1 MPELPEV
8 ETIRRTLATHLVGE
22 RLERVEVLHPHFL
35 VGVAADRFARLYAG
49 ARVEELG
56 RRGKYL
62 IVRFAAGL
70 PAWLVHLRMTGR
82 LYVRETAPEPG
93 DDPHLHLRAR
103 LAGGGWL
110 LLRDVRKFAR
120 LYLLAAGP
128 AGGGA
133 EAGAFPLPPGW
144 LRLGPDALG
153 DELTPARLERAFAGR
168 RAPVK
173 ALLLDQRLLA
183 GLGNIY
189 SDEAL
194 WRARLHPARAGG
206 SLRPAEI
213 RRLWAAIRSL
223 LEEAIDWRGT
233 TFSDYLDGEG
243 FPGGFAIRLQAYG
256 RAGQPC
262 RRCGSRLESLRLGG
276 RSATFC
282 PRCQRRATTGDRV
295 ERPRTR

>member
-8 ETIRRTLATHLVGE
+8 ETIRRTLAAHLAGE
-22 RLERVEVLHPHFL
+22 RLERVEVLHAHFL
-35 VGVAADRFARLYAG
+35 VGVEPGRFEGLYAG
-49 ARVEELG
+49 ARVEALD

-62 IVRFAAGL
+62 ILRFAAGL

-82 LYVRETAPEPG
+82 LYYRADPPAPG
-93 DDPHLHLRAR
+93 GDPHLHLRAR

-110 LLRDVRKFAR
+110 LFRDVRKFAR
-120 LYLLAAGP
+120 LYLLAEASGE
-128 AGGGA
+128 GGA
-133 EAGAFPLPPGW
+133 EGGLFPLPPGW
-144 LRLGPDALG
+144 RQLGPDALDG
-153 DELTPARLERAFAGR
+153 GLTPARLARALAGR

-194 WRARLHPARAGG
+194 WRARIHPARAGG
-206 SLRPAEI
+206 SLRSAEI
-213 RRLWAAIRSL
+213 RRLWAAVRGVL
-223 LEEAIDWRGT
+223 AEAIDWRGT

-243 FPGGFAIRLQAYG
+243 FPGGFAVRLEAYG
-256 RAGQPC
+256 RTGQPC
-262 RRCGSRLESLRLGG
+262 RRCGRPLESLRLGG

-282 PRCQRRATTGDRV
+282 PRCQRRAPTS
-295 ERPRTR
+295 ERGGSPGGS